1 MGRAL
6 PGPCTRNLNSP
17 SNGEVYGGC
26 PEYCAGRTNKPDDV
40 CLCDTVH
47 AAWEQGKEWRFEI
60 DERTGEWVYVGEPL
74 D

>member
-1 MGRAL
+1 
-6 PGPCTRNLNSP
+6 
-17 SNGEVYGGC
+17 
-26 PEYCAGRTNKPDDV
+26 
-40 CLCDTVH
+40 LCDTVH